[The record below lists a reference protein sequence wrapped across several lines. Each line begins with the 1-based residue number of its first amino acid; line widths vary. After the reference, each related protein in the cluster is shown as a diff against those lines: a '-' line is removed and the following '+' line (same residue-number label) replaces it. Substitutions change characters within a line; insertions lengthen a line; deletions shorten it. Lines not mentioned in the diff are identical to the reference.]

1 MGGTNTKTLLKEL
14 VILSNVPGCEL
25 STGQGCYHQA
35 RSVTVTVAG
44 RVEALFDGRPFKL
57 TDIYTHTHTLTCYI
71 FTPVNLADDVFAE
84 TRGTSLVVS
93 QLQNSINF

>member
-1 MGGTNTKTLLKEL
+1 M
-14 VILSNVPGCEL
+14 SNVPGCEL
-25 STGQGCYHQA
+25 STGQDCYHQA

-44 RVEALFDGRPFKL
+44 RVEVLFDGSAFKL
-57 TDIYTHTHTLTCYI
+57 TDIYTHTQTCYI